1 MTSRSGWSTSRL
13 RHVDDRLDLRIH
25 RVTADRPRRRSPGRL
40 SCSNDH
46 QHHATGQG
54 VVNTMPVLRHSR
66 RSLPQGGSQTKAS
79 LTQSTSMVR
88 GAVRTVSRTAP
99 GGPTPDVRLVRR
111 GGRETR
117 LPLDPP
123 QRIER
128 PGSPRGDQ
136 SGEVRRPWRT
146 YGGGRGLS
154 GWASGWAARIWRTA
168 RGSSTVAITRSR
180 PPQRGQA
187 NTSIANAHRM
197 RAAHVQLRGGGGETR
212 ALRGVRDGG
221 LGRRPTIAHDLAAP
235 ARMRRKHPA
244 VNDQVDL
251 GPGRQRGQLREEL
264 EGLEHEVRCP
274 IAPAP
279 LQLDGQPPIR
289 PEAQTVLG
297 ERGVEQVSAEMLQ
310 PGAIVGG
317 HPHVRV
323 QIKAV
328 QVSLARPAGAAGGSV
343 GSPPRRPTWAP
354 ACWPRATRPWTRV
367 RTGLAPRP

>member
-1 MTSRSGWSTSRL
+1 
-13 RHVDDRLDLRIH
+13 
-25 RVTADRPRRRSPGRL
+25 
-40 SCSNDH
+40 
-46 QHHATGQG
+46 
-54 VVNTMPVLRHSR
+54 MPVLRHSR

-180 PPQRGQA
+180 PPPAGAGQ
-187 NTSIANAHRM
+187 HVDRE
-197 RAAHVQLRGGGGETR
+197 RASHEGRPRPVARRRRRDPG
-212 ALRGVRDGG
+212 LRGVRDGG

-235 ARMRRKHPA
+235 ARMRRKHPV